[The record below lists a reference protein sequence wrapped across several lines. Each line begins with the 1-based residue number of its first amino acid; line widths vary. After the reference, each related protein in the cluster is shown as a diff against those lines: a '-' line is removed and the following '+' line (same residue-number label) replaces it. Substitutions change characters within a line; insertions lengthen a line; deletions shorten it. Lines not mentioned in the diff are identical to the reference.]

1 MSSKKI
7 SGPDKVD
14 LDSLV
19 HQLEELIT
27 LCERL
32 HDENTRLK
40 SKQTQLQATHGRL
53 ADRSDSSRRKI
64 EAMISRLK
72 TLEAEL

>member
-1 MSSKKI
+1 MTSKKVNTE
-7 SGPDKVD
+7 KVD
-14 LDSLV
+14 LDVLAS
-19 HQLEELIT
+19 QLEELVG

-32 HDENTRLK
+32 QAENLRLK
-40 SKQTQLQATHGRL
+40 SGQAQAQSAHGRL
-53 ADRSDSSRRKI
+53 ADRAELSRRKI